1 MKTSGC
7 HHCGENRYLRKG
19 TRKNKTG
26 LRILASGLALS
37 MLLTGCGPAS
47 VAPLTTIPNGVEQV
61 EAALQSESGD
71 HEAAGRTDTV
81 ITGFGSLPDE
91 VREQTVPLG
100 TNIEELNLPDML
112 EAYVADGGAENE
124 RGGGKTA

>member
-19 TRKNKTG
+19 TQKNRTG

-47 VAPLTTIPNGVEQV
+47 VAPLTTIPNGVAQV
-61 EAALQSESGD
+61 EAALQQGNGD
-71 HEAAGRTDTV
+71 NGTAGNTDTV
-81 ITGFGSLPDE
+81 ITGFVSLPDE

-112 EAYVADGGAENE
+112 EAYVAEKDARNE
-124 RGGGKTA
+124 GGG

>member
-1 MKTSGC
+1 MYRRREERAWIRSEK
-7 HHCGENRYLRKG
+7 RKC
-19 TRKNKTG
+19 

-47 VAPLTTIPNGVEQV
+47 AAPLTTIPNGAEQV
-61 EAALQSESGD
+61 EAALQQENGYN
-71 HEAAGRTDTV
+71 ETAVNTDAV

-100 TNIEELNLPDML
+100 TMIEELNLPDTL
-112 EAYVADGGAENE
+112 EAYVADGDGENE
-124 RGGGKTA
+124 RGGGKTS

>member
-1 MKTSGC
+1 MYRRREERAWIRLGKKK
-7 HHCGENRYLRKG
+7 Y
-19 TRKNKTG
+19 

-47 VAPLTTIPNGVEQV
+47 AAPLTTISNGVEQV
-61 EAALQSESGD
+61 EAALQQENGYN
-71 HEAAGRTDTV
+71 ETAVNTDAV

-100 TNIEELNLPDML
+100 TMIEELNLPDTL
-112 EAYVADGGAENE
+112 EAYVADGDGENE
-124 RGGGKTA
+124 RGGGKTS

>member
-1 MKTSGC
+1 MYRRREERAWIRLGKKK
-7 HHCGENRYLRKG
+7 Y
-19 TRKNKTG
+19 

-47 VAPLTTIPNGVEQV
+47 AAPLTTIPNGVEQV
-61 EAALQSESGD
+61 EAALQQENGYN
-71 HEAAGRTDTV
+71 ETAVNTDAV

-100 TNIEELNLPDML
+100 TMIEELNLPDTL
-112 EAYVADGGAENE
+112 EAYVADGDGENE
-124 RGGGKTA
+124 RGGGKTS

>member
-19 TRKNKTG
+19 TRKNRTG
-26 LRILASGLALS
+26 LRILASGLALTI
-37 MLLTGCGPAS
+37 LLTGCGPAS
-47 VAPLTTIPNGVEQV
+47 VAPLTIPSGVEQV
-61 EAALQSESGD
+61 EAALQQGNGD
-71 HEAAGRTDTV
+71 NGTAGNTDAV

-100 TNIEELNLPDML
+100 TNIEELNLPDTL
-112 EAYVADGGAENE
+112 EAYVAEKDAGNE
-124 RGGGKTA
+124 GGG